1 MDLCTHGE
9 PAPGCGLLRDLRL
22 THAGQRQYTGMTRSG
37 RSSPG
42 RSYGGGI
49 VAQALLA
56 AGETVPGSQA
66 PGSLHAY
73 FVTAGDAT
81 RPLRYTVSDIGEGPS
96 WALRQVTADQD
107 GTVRLTMTASFR
119 RFYGEQGSSHQR
131 PAPSGALTEPPALT
145 WADASCD
152 CPDDRLGAGTPHIPP
167 CGILLAGAPE
177 QALPGQDGPGQYGPG
192 QHHRGPDHL
201 GPDRPETGSAP
212 GAHRATWMCVGHD
225 LGESPLWHAALLA
238 YMSDMGTLSVVDQPH
253 ASEPGVRRAA
263 SVDHSIWFH
272 RPFRADDWHW
282 YGQRSPILTGGRGT
296 FEGSFYNTAGQLV
309 ASVAQEASLR
319 RVLTRLGSRIPSLPQ
334 RQPRT

>member
-1 MDLCTHGE
+1 
-9 PAPGCGLLRDLRL
+9 
-22 THAGQRQYTGMTRSG
+22 
-37 RSSPG
+37 
-42 RSYGGGI
+42 
-49 VAQALLA
+49 
-56 AGETVPGSQA
+56 
-66 PGSLHAY
+66 
-73 FVTAGDAT
+73 VTAGDAT
-81 RPLRYTVSDIGEGPS
+81 RPLRYTVSDVGEGLS

-167 CGILLAGAPE
+167 CGILLASAPR
-177 QALPGQDGPGQYGPG
+177 QD
-192 QHHRGPDHL
+192 HC
-201 GPDRPETGSAP
+201 ETGSAP
-212 GAHRATWMCVGHD
+212 GAHRATWMRVGHD

-253 ASEPGVRRAA
+253 QNEPGVRRAA

-282 YGQRSPILTGGRGT
+282 YGQRSPVLTGGRGT

-309 ASVAQEASLR
+309 ASVAQETSIR
-319 RVLTRLGSRIPSLPQ
+319 RVV
-334 RQPRT
+334 RQS

>member
-1 MDLCTHGE
+1 
-9 PAPGCGLLRDLRL
+9 
-22 THAGQRQYTGMTRSG
+22 
-37 RSSPG
+37 
-42 RSYGGGI
+42 
-49 VAQALLA
+49 
-56 AGETVPGSQA
+56 
-66 PGSLHAY
+66 
-73 FVTAGDAT
+73 
-81 RPLRYTVSDIGEGPS
+81 
-96 WALRQVTADQD
+96 
-107 GTVRLTMTASFR
+107 
-119 RFYGEQGSSHQR
+119 
-131 PAPSGALTEPPALT
+131 
-145 WADASCD
+145 
-152 CPDDRLGAGTPHIPP
+152 
-167 CGILLAGAPE
+167 
-177 QALPGQDGPGQYGPG
+177 
-192 QHHRGPDHL
+192 
-201 GPDRPETGSAP
+201 
-212 GAHRATWMCVGHD
+212 MCVGHD

>member
-1 MDLCTHGE
+1 M
-9 PAPGCGLLRDLRL
+9 A
-22 THAGQRQYTGMTRSG
+22 RSG

-81 RPLRYTVSDIGEGPS
+81 RPLRYTVSDVGEGPS

-119 RFYGEQGSSHQR
+119 RFYTGQAPSHQR
-131 PAPSGALTEPPALT
+131 PAPSGALTRPPALT
-145 WADASCD
+145 WEDAACD
-152 CPDDRLGAGTPHIPP
+152 CPDGRVSSGTPHIPP
-167 CGILLAGAPE
+167 CGILLADAPG
-177 QALPGQDGPGQYGPG
+177 QATPGQD
-192 QHHRGPDHL
+192 
-201 GPDRPETGSAP
+201 RPEPGSAP
-212 GAHRATWMCVGHD
+212 GAHRATWMCAGHD

-253 ASEPGVRRAA
+253 QDEPGVRRAA
-263 SVDHSIWFH
+263 SVDHSVWFH

-282 YGQRSPILTGGRGT
+282 YWQRSPVLTGGRGT
-296 FEGSFYNTAGQLV
+296 FEGSFYGTTGQLV

-319 RVLTRLGSRIPSLPQ
+319 RVVR
-334 RQPRT
+334 PR